1 MCSERLGNW
10 WLYFGSEARIQI
22 GRCVCLVGLAA
33 DVESAEPVRF
43 AELERSYALG
53 GLDGLL
59 DYTDRLVG
67 RFLVLVED
75 DGGLSV
81 VPDGWGSLQAFWAN
95 SRSGP
100 SAVSSSPG
108 LLRDLGFGALAQC
121 DRARSRNEAQAK
133 ALEYRSVGDLC
144 PISGTR
150 RVRSNHVL
158 ELSVGRAARLPL
170 RHRRATFEEVTAELG
185 RAIRGLQLAHGGE
198 SWLPITAGLDSRWL
212 AVAASV
218 AGAEPLLFT
227 FTPDH
232 EPTPD
237 ATIGAEIADRLG
249 AEHANIALPERV
261 SQSVRDDVTAV
272 RGAWR
277 DLPKMAEIEYLSS
290 LGKRILVLNGNG
302 GEIVRGGYYGTGPRP
317 ISRRLVR
324 SLCLGPHPSTF
335 DRDGFDRWFASLA
348 SLPAERRVDLDELF
362 YWEQRMSNWGSDF
375 YAEKDN
381 YVDELSPFCC
391 RRILRTGPALAG
403 RRHRIRVAE
412 ALASQPLLQGVPI
425 NPHERSGALREYAYV
440 KAIANVGRDFVPSGA
455 RPAVSGGDQPEL
467 PPHTDTSRPQPIE
480 HSSIRT

>member
-335 DRDGFDRWFASLA
+335 YRDGSTG
-348 SLPAERRVDLDELF
+348 
-362 YWEQRMSNWGSDF
+362 GSP
-375 YAEKDN
+375 
-381 YVDELSPFCC
+381 LSRPY
-391 RRILRTGPALAG
+391 P
-403 RRHRIRVAE
+403 
-412 ALASQPLLQGVPI
+412 
-425 NPHERSGALREYAYV
+425 RSGASTSMSCSTGSSACRT
-440 KAIANVGRDFVPSGA
+440 GGA
-455 RPAVSGGDQPEL
+455 TSTPRKTTTS
-467 PPHTDTSRPQPIE
+467 TSSRPSVAGEFCAPVRRSPGDDTE
-480 HSSIRT
+480 SGSPRRWRPSHSYRACPSTRMSVLVRSGSTRM